1 MTLVSVRE
9 HARLTAGPLSETNL
23 DQAAI
28 SRAAFAWL
36 CREAQ
41 RYRDGDAALVQVDD
55 RRWLRLSNYVGVM
68 ETPDG
73 TRIEILPKHTD
84 ALASVDSAR
93 AVLYR
98 MLSASLDL
106 PAKVA
111 GPTTLRTFKAPVSE
125 WIIQQFLAELDALV
139 RKGLR
144 FDYHAVEEELRFLRG
159 RLRVAQQIRQPAG
172 RQHLFQVEHQVYDVN
187 RAENRLICTA
197 LDKVAGV
204 TRDAE
209 NWRLAH
215 QLTRQLETVERS
227 VDVAGD
233 FRRWSGDR
241 LMRHYCAIRTWC
253 GLILGDRTPLATIG
267 QWHGNSLLFP
277 MAKVF
282 ERFVERCLRLGLPGN
297 AVVRAQAASEWL
309 CHTATR
315 QMFRLRPDFVVR
327 CDDETFVVDAKW
339 KLLDSGATD
348 ANYGI
353 SQSDFYQ
360 LFAYGQRY
368 LDGRGQMVLMYPS
381 TSRFSEPL
389 EEFMF
394 NDTLTLHVLPLDLQS
409 GRWKGAC
416 LPLKDME
423 ASGGAAI
430 GRPGSTAA

>member
-9 HARLTAGPLSETNL
+9 HARLTTGSLSDTNL
-23 DQAAI
+23 DQATI
-28 SRAAFAWL
+28 SPTAFDWL
-36 CREAQ
+36 CHEAQ
-41 RYRDGDAALVQVDD
+41 RYRDGDAALVQADD
-55 RRWLRLSNYVGVM
+55 RRWLRLDSYVGVI
-68 ETPDG
+68 EAPDG

-84 ALASVDSAR
+84 SLANVDSAR

-98 MLSASLDL
+98 MLSVSLDL
-106 PAKVA
+106 PSKVA

-172 RQHLFQVEHQVYDVN
+172 RQHLFQVEHQVFDVN

-197 LDKVAGV
+197 LDKVARV

-215 QLTRQLETVERS
+215 QLARQLEAVERS

-233 FRRWSGDR
+233 FRRWSNDR
-241 LMRHYCAIRTWC
+241 LMRHYSTIHTWC
-253 GLILGDRTPLATIG
+253 ELILGDRTPLATVG

-277 MAKVF
+277 MEKVF
-282 ERFVERCLRLGLPGN
+282 ERFVERCLRRSLPGN
-297 AVVRAQAASEWL
+297 VTVRAQAASEWL

-315 QMFRLRPDFVVR
+315 QIFRLRPDFVVR
-327 CDDETFVVDAKW
+327 YDDETFVVDAKW
-339 KLLDSGATD
+339 KLLDSEATD

-368 LDGRGQMVLMYPS
+368 LGGHGRMALVYPR
-381 TSRFSEPL
+381 TSRFREPL
-389 EEFMF
+389 ETFF
-394 NDTLTLHVLPLDLQS
+394 FDDGLSLDVIPLDLETGCWQES
-409 GRWKGAC
+409 C
-416 LPLKDME
+416 LPVREVREQVEM
-423 ASGGAAI
+423 AAI
-430 GRPGSTAA
+430 AG

>member
-9 HARLTAGPLSETNL
+9 HARLTTGPLSESNL
-23 DQAAI
+23 DQATI
-28 SRAAFAWL
+28 SPAAFDWL
-36 CREAQ
+36 CHEAQ
-41 RYRDGDAALVQVDD
+41 RYRDGDAALVQVDN
-55 RRWLRLSNYVGVM
+55 RHWLRVGNFVGVV
-68 ETPDG
+68 EAPDG

-84 ALASVDSAR
+84 SLASVDSAR

-98 MLSASLDL
+98 MLSASLGVK
-106 PAKVA
+106 PKIA

-172 RQHLFQVEHQVYDVN
+172 RQHLFQVEHQVFDVN

-215 QLTRQLETVERS
+215 RLARQLETVERS
-227 VDVAGD
+227 VDVTGD
-233 FRRWSGDR
+233 FRRWSDDR
-241 LMRHYCAIRTWC
+241 LMRHYSAIRTWC
-253 GLILGDRTPLATIG
+253 ELILGDRAPLATVG

-277 MAKVF
+277 MEKVF
-282 ERFVERCLRLGLPGN
+282 ERFVERCLRRRLPQN
-297 AVVRAQAASEWL
+297 AVVRVQAASEWL

-315 QMFRLRPDFVVR
+315 QMFRLRPDFVVG

-368 LDGRGQMVLMYPS
+368 LRGHGRMALVYPR
-381 TSRFSEPL
+381 TSRFREPL
-389 EEFMF
+389 ETFCF
-394 NDTLTLHVLPLDLQS
+394 DDRLSLDVVPLDLETGCWQGS
-409 GRWKGAC
+409 C
-416 LPLKDME
+416 LPVREVRDPAEM
-423 ASGGAAI
+423 AAVA
-430 GRPGSTAA
+430 G